1 MDRRSPSIFFAVISI
16 LAFALVAGVISIPK
30 VQAQPAQ
37 AAAQAEPSPATGEP
51 SGGKPTTEEV
61 KSAEQAPGQE
71 AGKEKES
78 DPTEALK
85 QSSLVKW
92 IARMTGLSV
101 NAAYWI
107 CVVLNFAIVL
117 GVLVMLLR
125 KKLPAAFRSRTEL
138 IQKRIEE
145 ARKTSEEARRRLSE
159 VEGRLSRLDAEINE
173 MRHEAEENARDEEKR
188 VRAAADEDRQRIV
201 AAAEQEIAMAANAA
215 RRDLKSYAA
224 ELAVDLAAKKIRV
237 GKDTDQSLVSEFT
250 AYLGKDGH

>member
-1 MDRRSPSIFFAVISI
+1 MLVLVFACVVRPSRLCAQEPASQPVPGASSS
-16 LAFALVAGVISIPK
+16 AAAGEARP
-30 VQAQPAQ
+30 PAQ
-37 AAAQAEPSPATGEP
+37 AKE
-51 SGGKPTTEEV
+51 
-61 KSAEQAPGQE
+61 
-71 AGKEKES
+71 EKEA
-78 DPTEALK
+78 DPAEAFK
-85 QSSLVKW
+85 HAGLVQW
-92 IARMTGLSV
+92 IARVTGLSLDQ
-101 NAAYWI
+101 AYWL
-107 CVVLNFAIVL
+107 CMSLNFAIVVVSL
-117 GVLVMLLR
+117 WMVMR